1 MVQET
6 EVRKLKCLGKQHPC
20 LKSVKDVFKKKN
32 AIHFFFIMAN
42 VNTAKQDA
50 IFLNK

>member
-6 EVRKLKCLGKQHPC
+6 EVRKLKRLGKQHPR
-20 LKSVKDVFKKKN
+20 LKSMKDALKKKCQP
-32 AIHFFFIMAN
+32 IFFPIMAN

>member
-6 EVRKLKCLGKQHPC
+6 EVRKLKRLGKQHPR
-20 LKSVKDVFKKKN
+20 LKSMKDALKKKMPAN
-32 AIHFFFIMAN
+32 FFPIMAN